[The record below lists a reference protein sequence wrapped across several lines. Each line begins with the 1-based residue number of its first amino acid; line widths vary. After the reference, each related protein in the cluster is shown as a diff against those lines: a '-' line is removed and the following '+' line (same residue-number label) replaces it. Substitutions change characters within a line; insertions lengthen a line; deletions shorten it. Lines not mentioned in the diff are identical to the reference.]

1 MDLIQK
7 FSGDSDSNQEL
18 FQMTFKFA
26 SKMYEL
32 DEDTSGDMFDKMSM
46 SDKIID
52 GSTNIENYGTDYFGM
67 RTSDDQFF
75 KLYYFFDED
84 EGVIFSDLHDI
95 DVDEYLDIINEK
107 KHI

>member
-7 FSGDSDSNQEL
+7 FSEDSDSNQEL

-32 DEDTSGDMFDKMSM
+32 DEDTSEDMFDKMSM
-46 SDKIID
+46 CDKIID
-52 GSTNIENYGTDYFGM
+52 GSTFVVGTDYFGM

-84 EGVIFSDLHDI
+84 EGVIFSDLYDI